1 MPMVQV
7 GEVELFYELRRKGD
21 EPVLMLVCG
30 LSSQLISWDDEL
42 CEMFEKAGFGLLLFD
57 NRDAGLSTSFAPAT
71 SLAPAQPA
79 EPSRSS
85 GFAFDPSTAAYTLA
99 DMAEDASGL
108 LGALGIDRAHVVGV
122 SMGGMIAQALAIA
135 HPEQVESLCSIMS
148 TTGATDVGTPTTEA
162 LRVLLAPSPTD
173 RDRYIDRQVAIQA
186 AIGSPGFPTDVER
199 TKQRA
204 GRAFDR
210 RFRPDG
216 VVRQVLAI
224 VSSPDRT
231 EALGHLSIP
240 TLVIHGEDD
249 ALVAVSGG
257 RATAAAMPGSR
268 LITIPGMGHDL
279 PKEIWP
285 RVVNEISRNAGV
297 GASR

>member
-1 MPMVQV
+1 
-7 GEVELFYELRRKGD
+7 
-21 EPVLMLVCG
+21 
-30 LSSQLISWDDEL
+30 
-42 CEMFEKAGFGLLLFD
+42 
-57 NRDAGLSTSFAPAT
+57 
-71 SLAPAQPA
+71 
-79 EPSRSS
+79 
-85 GFAFDPSTAAYTLA
+85 
-99 DMAEDASGL
+99 
-108 LGALGIDRAHVVGV
+108 
-122 SMGGMIAQALAIA
+122 MGGMIAQALAIA

-148 TTGATDVGTPTTEA
+148 TTGDTEVGTPTPEA
-162 LRVLLAPSPTD
+162 LAALLAPAPTD
-173 RDRYIDRQVAIQA
+173 RDGYIERQVAIQA

-210 RFRPDG
+210 SFRPDG

-249 ALVAVSGG
+249 PLVALSGG
-257 RATAAAMPGSR
+257 KATAAAIPGSR

-285 RVVNEISRNAGV
+285 RVVSEISRNAGV
-297 GASR
+297 GASA